1 MAWAIPMPNGTPPKA
16 TLILVPAKPLPNG
29 ERQVLVTAK
38 LKPPDAAKDARW
50 FVITAWQGK
59 QRSIVGD
66 MKQVGP
72 GVYRATKPIPVG
84 GPDWKVTLRLQRGR
98 AVLGLPVYLPADKAI
113 PVKQIAPK
121 SGATVTFVRDK
132 QLLQREQKK
141 GVPGFLT
148 AAAYIAVFLIWAG
161 MIAVVAWGLARLAS
175 ALGSAAPPSRP
186 EGLAAERAPRADRQP
201 TTA

>member
-16 TLILVPAKPLPNG
+16 TLTLTPAKPLPNG

-38 LKPPDAAKDARW
+38 LKPADAAKDARW
-50 FVITAWQGK
+50 FVSTAWQGK

-66 MKQVGP
+66 MKQIGP
-72 GVYRATKPIPVG
+72 GLYRSEKPIPVG

-98 AVLGLPVYLPADKAI
+98 AVLGLALYMPADKAI
-113 PVKQIAPK
+113 PVKQVAPK
-121 SGATVTFVRDK
+121 SGATVPFVRDK

-141 GVPGFLT
+141 GIPGFLT
-148 AAAYIAVFLIWAG
+148 GAAYIAVFLIWAT

-175 ALGSAAPPSRP
+175 ALGSAAPPTRP
-186 EGLAAERAPRADRQP
+186 QGLAEERAPRADRQP